1 MSFLRHMRYLS
12 SNDLFDLLS
21 PQTLIAAVEEGLRE
35 FSRHE
40 VIVPP
45 RQHVRFD
52 DGMLLSM
59 PVIGRAAFGA
69 KIVSVVPSNAA
80 RGLPVTNGLMT
91 LSDRLTGVP
100 LAVLNAAS
108 LTAQRT
114 GAVSALS
121 LKYMTPREVDSI
133 GVIGTGVQGVQQAIF
148 ACAVRDI
155 KVVHFTAR
163 SDEKAQRFV
172 AGVARRVPRVQFSR
186 CVDAS
191 ELLSRTEVIIAAS
204 TSATPVMPADP
215 ALLKNKHFVSVG
227 SFRPSMQELPSSVYQ
242 LADQVVVDSDAAK
255 SEVGDLIEPLSS
267 GLLREEN
274 IVHLAD
280 LVSGRIRIDVERTSA
295 FKSVGL
301 ALYDLYAAQAFVAE
315 ALRLG
320 RGTVLEA

>member
-1 MSFLRHMRYLS
+1 MSVMRYLS
-12 SNDLFDLLS
+12 NNDLLDLLP
-21 PQTLIAAVEEGLRE
+21 PQTLIAAVEEGLRDL
-35 FSRHE
+35 RRQR
-40 VIVPP
+40 VVLPP

-52 DGMLLSM
+52 DNMLLSM
-59 PVIGRAAFGA
+59 PVIGQGAFGA

-100 LAVLNAAS
+100 LAVLSAAG

-133 GVIGTGVQGVQQAIF
+133 GVIGTGVQGTSLAIF

-155 KVVHFTAR
+155 EVVYFTAR
-163 SDEKAQRFV
+163 SEEKAQRFM
-172 AGVARRVPRVQFSR
+172 AGVARSVPLVRFSR
-186 CVDAS
+186 CADAS
-191 ELLSRTEVIIAAS
+191 ELLGRTDVIIAATIS
-204 TSATPVMPADP
+204 TTPVVPADT
-215 ALLKNKHFVSVG
+215 ALLRNKHFVSVG
-227 SFRPSMQELPSSVYQ
+227 SFKPSMQELPSSLYQ
-242 LADQVVVDSDAAK
+242 MAGQVVVDSDAAK
-255 SEVGDLIEPLSS
+255 SEVGDLIEPLSA
-267 GLLREEN
+267 GLLREDS

-280 LVSGRIRIDVERTSA
+280 LVSGKCRIDVERTSA

-315 ALRLG
+315 AQRLG